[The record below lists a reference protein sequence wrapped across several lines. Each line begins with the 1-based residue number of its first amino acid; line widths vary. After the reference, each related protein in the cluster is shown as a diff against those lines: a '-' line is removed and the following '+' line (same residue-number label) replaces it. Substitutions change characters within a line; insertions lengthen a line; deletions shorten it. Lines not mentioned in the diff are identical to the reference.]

1 MRRKNKVRTERAQLS
16 ISENTDRILRDVAGL
31 GILGKTKAE
40 VAARIV
46 TDWIWSNEDRLLRQG
61 ISLTDSPRRKSG
73 SRRVTA

>member
-1 MRRKNKVRTERAQLS
+1 MRPKNKVGTERAQLS
-16 ISENTDRILRDVAGL
+16 ISENTDRILQDVAGI

-61 ISLTDSPRRKSG
+61 IKLRGLKRGKVNRR
-73 SRRVTA
+73 